1 MENKVSTGELNI
13 WRISETILSG
23 SCLPDKWEEEDT
35 AEMLVMM
42 ENALVNAEEEQKVQV
57 VQEIGSVMQVL
68 YQEFF
73 CDGNRVSIM
82 ILLLLTLGC
91 MRIHEDTVKEVK
103 LGKH

>member
-1 MENKVSTGELNI
+1 MKIQRRMKNKVSTGELNI
-13 WRISETILSG
+13 LRISETILSG

-68 YQEFF
+68 YQEF
-73 CDGNRVSIM
+73 
-82 ILLLLTLGC
+82 LW
-91 MRIHEDTVKEVK
+91 
-103 LGKH
+103 

>member
-1 MENKVSTGELNI
+1 MVHHKLINRCKDENTREDEEQGI
-13 WRISETILSG
+13 HRRIEHLEDIQKILSG

-42 ENALVNAEEEQKVQV
+42 ESALVNADEEQKVQV

-73 CDGNRVSIM
+73 VMAIVYLS
-82 ILLLLTLGC
+82 
-91 MRIHEDTVKEVK
+91 
-103 LGKH
+103 